1 MAAALAG
8 VLPEATAATP
18 GVETAAA
25 QAGKGPVATGQP
37 KKQRGVA
44 LRRSA
49 QAALEASS
57 RPVEASRGPFGPL
70 TPKRA
75 RTEDLLNKTESQSP
89 LDNVAAGSTGQPTGG
104 LYRPDLC
111 CIAEPMPRPQAEA
124 ELAANTTHTPT
135 LALAAPCV
143 HLSAISGAA
152 AACVS
157 ELQAAMT
164 QLASGL
170 EQPAATVCH
179 NPAESAAASP
189 LPPCAAPPA
198 PAAPAAP
205 AVPADA
211 VDAAAGC
218 TEPLG
223 ALTAPCPAR
232 STAPLSTAPSVFQVA
247 VDGGSCSP
255 ATAARRTRRRRCT
268 HRTRHTHRA
277 CRAPVTPAAPTT
289 QPTPT
294 APSIN
299 LGEHVLA
306 HPWA

>member
-1 MAAALAG
+1 MLLRLMLGGSSEQATAIQLWADGTMSSIELLAGRLPRLAPPCRAILPHERERKRERELTPLTARRMAAALAG

-37 KKQRGVA
+37 KKQSGVA

-75 RTEDLLNKTESQSP
+75 RTEDLLNKTETQSP

-135 LALAAPCV
+135 LAFAAPCV

-170 EQPAATVCH
+170 GQPAATVCH

-189 LPPCAAPPA
+189 
-198 PAAPAAP
+198 
-205 AVPADA
+205 
-211 VDAAAGC
+211 
-218 TEPLG
+218 
-223 ALTAPCPAR
+223 
-232 STAPLSTAPSVFQVA
+232 APLTPLEA
-247 VDGGSCSP
+247 GG
-255 ATAARRTRRRRCT
+255 TGVR
-268 HRTRHTHRA
+268 
-277 CRAPVTPAAPTT
+277 
-289 QPTPT
+289 
-294 APSIN
+294 
-299 LGEHVLA
+299 
-306 HPWA
+306 